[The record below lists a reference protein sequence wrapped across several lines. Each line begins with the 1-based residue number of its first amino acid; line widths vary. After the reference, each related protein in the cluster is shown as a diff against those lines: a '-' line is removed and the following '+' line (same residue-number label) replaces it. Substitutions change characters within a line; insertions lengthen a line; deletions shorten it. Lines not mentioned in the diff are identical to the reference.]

1 MLPEIKKMCGFA
13 FRDIHLQKDGEEKGI
28 HSIMQAQ
35 VLEAVAAP
43 RAWGLLTGAL
53 ACPSFASVVL
63 SSSGA

>member
-1 MLPEIKKMCGFA
+1 MCGFA

>member
-28 HSIMQAQ
+28 RSIMQAR

-43 RAWGLLTGAL
+43 
-53 ACPSFASVVL
+53 
-63 SSSGA
+63 